1 MQFVFD
7 YEETLSRRVS
17 IEADTLSDALV
28 MMHDMLDS
36 ERLVLNGEDFCTG
49 KISLP
54 LERNSPYFVRL
65 ERCGETVTDVTDLDI
80 VLEEW

>member
-1 MQFVFD
+1 MRFVFD

-17 IEADTLSDALV
+17 VDADILSDALV

-36 ERLVLNGEDFCTG
+36 ERLVLNAEDFCAG

-54 LERNSPYFVRL
+54 LEENSPYFVRL
-65 ERCGETVTDVTDLDI
+65 ERCGEPVNDVTDLDI